1 MPRKPYGPRRRD
13 NLNSVPKYS
22 IAVASDL
29 SGVPQQQLRRMEES
43 GLITP
48 QRTDGKTRRYSDD
61 DMTRIAEVGDL
72 ANEGINAAGIL
83 YIRKLRE
90 QMDALRAENEA
101 LRQQL
106 AAMQDAVQTAQ
117 PQEDEPATAASRE

>member
-29 SGVPQQQLRRMEES
+29 SGVPQQQLRRLEES

-61 DMTRIAEVGDL
+61 DMTQIAEVGDL

-83 YIRKLRE
+83 YIRRLRVE
-90 QMDALRAENEA
+90 MEALRAENEA

-106 AAMQDAVQTAQ
+106 AALRDALQ
-117 PQEDEPATAASRE
+117 ATQHQGD

>member
-1 MPRKPYGPRRRD
+1 MPRRPYGPRRRD

-61 DMTRIAEVGDL
+61 DMTQIAEVGDL

-83 YIRKLRE
+83 YIRRLRE
-90 QMDALRAENEA
+90 EMEALRAENEA

-106 AAMQDAVQTAQ
+106 DALRDASQATQDQGN
-117 PQEDEPATAASRE
+117 EPATAASSE

>member
-1 MPRKPYGPRRRD
+1 MPRKPYGPRRG

-72 ANEGINAAGIL
+72 ANDGINAAGIL

-90 QMDALRAENEA
+90 EMEALRAENEA

-106 AAMQDAVQTAQ
+106 AALQDALQTALN
-117 PQEDEPATAASRE
+117 QENEPATAASNE

>member
-83 YIRKLRE
+83 YIRRLRE
-90 QMDALRAENEA
+90 EMEALRAENEA
-101 LRQQL
+101 LRERL
-106 AAMQDAVQTAQ
+106 AALRDASQATQDQRN
-117 PQEDEPATAASRE
+117 EPATAASKE

>member
-61 DMTRIAEVGDL
+61 DMTQIAEVGDL

-83 YIRKLRE
+83 YILKLRE
-90 QMDALRAENEA
+90 QMEALRAENEA

-106 AAMQDAVQTAQ
+106 AAMQDALQTAQ
-117 PQEDEPATAASRE
+117 PQGDEPATAASKE

>member
-13 NLNSVPKYS
+13 NLHNVPKYS

-48 QRTDGKTRRYSDD
+48 QRTGGKTRRYSDD
-61 DMTRIAEVGDL
+61 DMTQIAEVGDL
-72 ANEGINAAGIL
+72 ANEGINAAGIRH
-83 YIRKLRE
+83 IRKLRE
-90 QMDALRAENEA
+90 EMEALRSENET

-106 AAMQDAVQTAQ
+106 AALLDALQTAQ
-117 PQEDEPATAASRE
+117 TQGNEPATAASSE

>member
-61 DMTRIAEVGDL
+61 DMTQIAEVGDL

-90 QMDALRAENEA
+90 QMEALRAENEA

-106 AAMQDAVQTAQ
+106 AAMQDALQTAQ
-117 PQEDEPATAASRE
+117 PQGDEPATAASKE

>member
-1 MPRKPYGPRRRD
+1 MPRKPYRPRRHD

-117 PQEDEPATAASRE
+117 PQEDEPATAASKE

>member
-117 PQEDEPATAASRE
+117 PQEDEPATAASKE

>member
-1 MPRKPYGPRRRD
+1 MPRKPYRPRRRD

-48 QRTDGKTRRYSDD
+48 QRTDGRTRRYSDD

-72 ANEGINAAGIL
+72 ANDGINAAGIL
-83 YIRKLRE
+83 YIRNLRE
-90 QMDALRAENEA
+90 EMEALRAENEA

-106 AAMQDAVQTAQ
+106 AALQDAVQTALKQ
-117 PQEDEPATAASRE
+117 GNEPATAASKE